1 MISLNKCTGN
11 CISYLLKDVFQKKR
25 KDVNVKELTEHD
37 RTYLQWQN
45 IFPVIVSANWSIQNV
60 IQNKSGIIKHVI
72 VNVKIIVS
80 AKTIIPGILA

>member
-37 RTYLQWQN
+37 RTYLQ
-45 IFPVIVSANWSIQNV
+45 
-60 IQNKSGIIKHVI
+60 
-72 VNVKIIVS
+72 
-80 AKTIIPGILA
+80 